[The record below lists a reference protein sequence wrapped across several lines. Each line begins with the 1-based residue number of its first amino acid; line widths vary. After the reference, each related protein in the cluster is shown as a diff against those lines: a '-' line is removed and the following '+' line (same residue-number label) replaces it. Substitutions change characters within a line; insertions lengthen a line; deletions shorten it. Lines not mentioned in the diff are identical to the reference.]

1 MTNLV
6 LAVTYFLGA
15 ALVDS
20 LYAQHTRAVAHGK
33 VARGTVLAGVTAFIG
48 AGGILGMAE
57 LGTWLLVPFALGCA
71 FGTFL
76 TLHYKVDDLIGTA
89 WQKLTRGEGSLST
102 VLTDNPTDIAKRSD

>member
-1 MTNLV
+1 MTDLF
-6 LAVTYFLGA
+6 LAVAYFLGA

-20 LYAQHTRAVAHGK
+20 LYAQHTRAIAHGK

-57 LGTWLLVPFALGCA
+57 LGTWLLIPFALGCS

-76 TLHYKVDDLIGTA
+76 TLHFKVDDLIGTV
-89 WQKLTRGEGSLST
+89 WQKVIRGEGGVPTAPIDS
-102 VLTDNPTDIAKRSD
+102 PTDITL